1 MIFEKIQNIMV
12 EQLEIDKESI
22 TLDSTLTDLNVDS
35 LSLFQIIID
44 IEEAFNIQIEDT
56 DDIATV
62 NDVVKIV
69 EDAIKSRY

>member
-12 EQLEIDKESI
+12 EQLEIDKASI